1 MHSLMCAHPCF
12 GDKMDCIF
20 CAIAEKRLKAN
31 VALDTNKVM
40 AFHDI
45 NPQAPRHIL
54 IIPKVHVANISDLS
68 AEHADVISEM
78 MFAAKELAAS
88 VVGSDYRLVINNG
101 AEAGQTVF
109 HLHMHLLGGRD
120 FSWPPG

>member
-1 MHSLMCAHPCF
+1 M
-12 GDKMDCIF
+12 
-20 CAIAEKRLKAN
+20 
-31 VALDTNKVM
+31 ALDTNKVM